1 MNDSASGASASERD
15 SLYKDDNDDSDFDE
29 ATFNTNF
36 NGVVRESIPPNV
48 SSGMS
53 SSASMSGR
61 FNGSSKLDTD
71 DNFDSLSEQ
80 SRHSE

>member
-1 MNDSASGASASERD
+1 MNDSASGASANERD
-15 SLYKDDNDDSDFDE
+15 SMYKDDNDDSDFDE

-36 NGVVRESIPPNV
+36 NGVVRESLPPNV
-48 SSGMS
+48 SSNIP
-53 SSASMSGR
+53 SSASMSGK
-61 FNGSSKLDTD
+61 FNGSNKLDAD

>member
-1 MNDSASGASASERD
+1 MNDLVSGTSANERD
-15 SLYKDDNDDSDFDE
+15 SMYKDENDDSDFDE

-48 SSGMS
+48 SSNMTS
-53 SSASMSGR
+53 SSSMTGK
-61 FNGSSKLDTD
+61 FNGISKLDAD